1 MVFCPVLNSFTP
13 DEMDEKHHQK
23 AAHFPFFTVDL
34 LLQDRDFTLVRTE
47 MSVQSYL
54 LSVRH

>member
-1 MVFCPVLNSFTP
+1 MDFCPVMNSFTP

-34 LLQDRDFTLVRTE
+34 LLQDGDFTLAGAE
-47 MSVQSYL
+47 MPLQPYL
-54 LSVRH
+54 LTVRH

>member
-34 LLQDRDFTLVRTE
+34 LLQDRDFTLVRT
-47 MSVQSYL
+47 
-54 LSVRH
+54 